1 MSIYS
6 DLIADNTALKD
17 RIDKLTDLSM
27 DRHIDIEESKLSK
40 LAEAFS
46 NFEKV
51 NAQDVT
57 NSSSHIPANRLYI
70 SSTGDHRLGSSY
82 AYNISFSHYDESP
95 VTVEKVR
102 GYGTENIICKGKKL
116 STTGAGNLIMY
127 LSEDATWDI
136 SSYLPEA
143 LKTNPF
149 TIYANESYY
158 VLHNAAANTLYI
170 SSEHI
175 KWYEIPLM
183 YGKENVYVDARGMIY
198 NWNNSTGHI
207 LTYQLEGDMYV
218 GRSLYHP
225 ELYQAYKVSGT
236 ADTSN
241 TLTFVES
248 DTCTY
253 IKSSAYTKILKV
265 GSEKPILKMA
275 EGIFEFYEPQVKIE
289 NIGFQP
295 EKAFIT
301 ITDKNNQYVGSYMI
315 SNKNDIGA
323 GDRATSFVLT
333 DSQVNFNHLSTET
346 TTVVNNGYISGDSV
360 VLSLPIQVG
369 TIEYLIFGQVE

>member
-17 RIDKLTDLSM
+17 RMDKLTDLLA
-27 DRHIDIEESKLSK
+27 DRHIDIEETKLSK
-40 LAEAFS
+40 IADAFAA
-46 NFEKV
+46 FEKV
-51 NAQDVT
+51 NAQEVT
-57 NSSSHIPANRLYI
+57 DSSTHIPTNRLYI
-70 SSTGDHRLGSSY
+70 SSTGDHKLGSSY
-82 AYNISFSHYDESP
+82 AYNISFNQYGTPSE
-95 VTVEKVR
+95 VEKVR
-102 GYGTENIICKGKKL
+102 GYGTTDILCKGKKL
-116 STTGAGNLIMY
+116 TTTGAGNLVMSI
-127 LSEDATWDI
+127 SNDTTWDI
-136 SSYLPEA
+136 SSFLPEA
-143 LKTNPF
+143 LKSNAF

-158 VLHNAAANTLYI
+158 VLHNASTNTLYI

-183 YGKENVYVDARGMIY
+183 YGKENVYVDTRGMIY
-198 NWNNSTGHI
+198 NWNNGTGHI
-207 LTYQLEGDMYV
+207 LTYHIEGETYV

-225 ELYQAYKVSGT
+225 DLYQSYKNSGT
-236 ADTSN
+236 ADTEN
-241 TLTFVES
+241 ALTFIES

-253 IKSSAYTKILKV
+253 IKSSKYTKMLKV

-289 NIGFQP
+289 NLGFQP

-301 ITDKNNQYVGSYMI
+301 ITDENDQYIGSYMI
-315 SNKNDIGA
+315 SNKNDIGS
-323 GDRATSFVLT
+323 GDRATSFVLSE
-333 DSQVNFNHLSTET
+333 SQVNFNKLSAET
-346 TTVVNNGYISGDSV
+346 TSVVNNGYISEDSV